1 MLASAC
7 GALSPPP
14 AARALLARGAPRRH
28 ARCGARVRACAAGE
42 PWVDCHA
49 GKLLLERDGFV
60 ALDVRTTR
68 EFDKEH
74 LVKPVKT
81 CFSAPYAGVAPDAF
95 AAKAEKALGR
105 NKSRGVL
112 VITAE
117 GGEEAASAAAAV
129 RAAGYAGA
137 RPVTGGY
144 AEWRKHYTAS
154 GRATPPPGRWVS
166 TGKEALKSGLGVEGD
181 PAASYEEK
189 LNVQDLTKY

>member
-1 MLASAC
+1 MVKDWK
-7 GALSPPP
+7 
-14 AARALLARGAPRRH
+14 H
-28 ARCGARVRACAAGE
+28 I
-42 PWVDCHA
+42 
-49 GKLLLERDGFV
+49 LER
-60 ALDVRTTR
+60 AVR
-68 EFDKEH
+68 
-74 LVKPVKT
+74 
-81 CFSAPYAGVAPDAF
+81 
-95 AAKAEKALGR
+95 KAEKALGR

-112 VITAE
+112 VLTAD
-117 GGEEAASAAAAV
+117 GGDEAAAAAASV

-154 GRATPPPGRWVS
+154 GRATPPPGRWIS